1 MRKHKEKKLAFLYM
15 IYYNRKEISVRLYTI
30 IHYGRLKE
38 GEEETMSLT
47 LSKKAQAVKP
57 SSTLAIT
64 AKANELKAKGLDVVG
79 FGAGEPDFNT
89 PDNICEAAINAIHA
103 GFTKYTPASGTA
115 ELKQAICRKFELFN
129 KLHYE
134 PNQIVVSN
142 GGKHSLTNVFSAIL
156 NPGDEVVIPSPYWLS
171 YPEIVRLADG
181 VPVIVRC
188 GKEQSYKITA
198 EQLAAA
204 CTGKTKAFVL
214 NTPNNPTGMIYTREE
229 LEALAKV
236 IVEKDIYCVADEMY
250 ENLIYEG
257 NEAVSIA
264 SLNEEIYKR
273 TITCSGVAKS
283 YAMTGWRIGYTGSS
297 AEIAKLMG
305 SVQSHQTSNP
315 NSIAQKATV
324 EALLGPQDTVIAMN
338 KEFDRR
344 RDYMYERISK
354 MELVDAIRPLGAFYI
369 FVDISRLLPRFYKGE
384 EIGNVG
390 RLAEILIE
398 DYMTAVIPCADFGF
412 DDHIRLSY
420 AISMEQI
427 KKGLDRIE
435 RFIKDTEEGK

>member
-1 MRKHKEKKLAFLYM
+1 MA
-15 IYYNRKEISVRLYTI
+15 
-30 IHYGRLKE
+30 
-38 GEEETMSLT
+38 LT

-89 PDNICEAAINAIHA
+89 PENICDAAISAIHD
-103 GFTKYTPASGTA
+103 GFTKYTPAAGTV
-115 ELKQAICRKFELFN
+115 ELKQAICKKFESFN

-142 GGKHSLTNVFSAIL
+142 GGKHSLTNIFSAIL
-156 NPGDEVVIPSPYWLS
+156 NPGDEVIIPAPFWLS

-188 GKEQSYKITA
+188 GKEQGYKMTA

-204 CTGKTKAFVL
+204 CTENTKAVVL

-257 NEAVSIA
+257 HEAVSIA

-324 EALLGPQDTVIAMN
+324 EALLGPQDTVQEMN
-338 KEFDRR
+338 KEFDKRR
-344 RDYMYERISK
+344 IYMYERVAK
-354 MELVDAIRPLGAFYI
+354 MDLVDALKPLGAFYVFI
-369 FVDISRLLPRFYKGE
+369 DVSKLLEKSYKGE
-384 EIGNVG
+384 KIADVSK
-390 RLAEILIE
+390 LAKILIE

-435 RFIKDTEEGK
+435 QFIKDVK